1 MSEADLC
8 ATRDILK
15 DPRKVFAFY
24 GLPILAIVGA
34 GAAPLADVWRGAIW
48 AVACLAMGAA
58 CLANVLHCGRV
69 HCYLTGPFAIAM
81 ALVAVLYGAGV
92 LALGHEGWNLLALVL
107 VVGSVALTFIPE
119 LVVGKYRTG
128 RSVGV

>member
-1 MSEADLC
+1 MSEADLR

-48 AVACLAMGAA
+48 AGACLVMGAA
-58 CLANVLHCGRV
+58 CLANALHCGRV